1 MSDDALP
8 EKAIEH
14 ARALLEALGLDETVD
29 PELRGAP
36 RRFSELLYD
45 LFAGVRAE
53 PPILSTFPLEA
64 IPVESNDIA
73 PTDGMKIG
81 SHLDPIVMLNLP
93 FRSMCVH
100 HLVPMFGT
108 IDVAYVPNERII
120 GFGSVGRAIDYVVGR
135 PQIQE
140 RIVVQ
145 VAEMLQRSLE
155 PEGLLIRCRARQLC
169 MEMRGAQKEGI
180 LVSSASRG
188 TLRTGAMRDELMR
201 QFAASDQPL

>member
-1 MSDDALP
+1 MNDEAV
-8 EKAIEH
+8 EH
-14 ARALLEALGLDETVD
+14 ARALLESLGLDETVD

-36 RRFSELLYD
+36 KRFAGLLHD
-45 LFAGVRAE
+45 LFAGVRDE
-53 PPILSTFPLEA
+53 PPVLSTFPVEA
-64 IPVESNDIA
+64 IPVEATEVA

-81 SHLDPIVMLNLP
+81 SRLDPIILLNIP

-108 IDVAYVPNERII
+108 IDVAYVPHERII
-120 GFGSVGRAIDYVVGR
+120 GFGSVGRAIDYVVAR

-145 VAEMLQRSLE
+145 VAELLQRNLE
-155 PEGLLIRCRARQLC
+155 PEGLLIRCRARQMC
-169 MEMRGAQKEGI
+169 MEMRGAQKQGV

-188 TLRTGAMRDELMR
+188 SLRTGDLRQEMMR
-201 QFAASDQPL
+201 QFVESDQTL